1 MFYSYSLK
9 PEWKLDVIVG
19 ILGQGMA
26 FHSKDKQMNDGWQA
40 MVCIAYRAGQV
51 SSSVNVGV

>member
-1 MFYSYSLK
+1 M
-9 PEWKLDVIVG
+9 EIRCDCGCIG
-19 ILGQGMA
+19 AGDG
-26 FHSKDKQMNDGWQA
+26 FHSKDKQMNDDWQA